1 MKVLRSLAVAFAMYS
16 RLPVPEVE
24 WTQESLAWSLCC
36 FPAVGLVVG
45 IALLLWC
52 ALCQWLS
59 VGPLFFAAGGVL
71 LPLLITGGIHLD
83 GLCDVCDALG
93 SHQGRERRLE
103 IMHDPHI
110 GAFGVIGCG
119 CWLIAAFALWGEV
132 DVMGKDRFVVAL
144 IPVLSRTL
152 SAYAAVTLP
161 AARRDGLL
169 VQFTHAA
176 QPKQCRRL
184 LLTLA
189 LVQFGIMG
197 LLGCGAAAAVGAVL
211 TYFWYRTLALREFG
225 GVTGDLAGFFLQLCE
240 LACLLG
246 LVLVQKVVAVL

>member
-1 MKVLRSLAVAFAMYS
+1 MKVLRSLAVAFALYS
-16 RLPVPEVE
+16 RLPVPAVE
-24 WTQESLAWSLCC
+24 WTQESLAWGLCC
-36 FPAVGLVVG
+36 FPAVGLAVG
-45 IALLLWC
+45 GVLLLWC
-52 ALCQWLS
+52 VLCQWLA
-59 VGPLFFAAGGVL
+59 VGPLLFAAGGVL
-71 LPLLITGGIHLD
+71 LPLFITGGIHLD

-132 DVMGKDRFVVAL
+132 DITSEDRLVLAL

-161 AARRDGLL
+161 SARKGGLL
-169 VQFTHAA
+169 AQFTDAA
-176 QPKQCRRL
+176 QPARCRWVL
-184 LLTLA
+184 LGMA
-189 LVQFGIMG
+189 LILFWVMG
-197 LLGCGAAAAVGAVL
+197 SLGCGMAAVAGAVL

-225 GVTGDLAGFFLQLCE
+225 GVTGDLAGYFLQMCE
-240 LACLLG
+240 LACLFS
-246 LVLVQKVVAVL
+246 LVVAQKVVTVL